1 MSEIQD
7 AYEKIGADYND
18 VVRRLT
24 SEALVVRFAG
34 KFLQDNSF
42 ENLRT
47 ALANNDVN
55 GAFLA
60 SHTLK
65 GIAQNMGF
73 SNLFEPSNALTEF
86 LRPIPETAAGS
97 EELFAA
103 DRGHPRRPVGAVCN
117 REQPLTRSARCDYR
131 AERARLVRI
140 RYHCFE

>member
-1 MSEIQD
+1 MSAIQD

-24 SEALVVRFAG
+24 SEALVVRFSG
-34 KFLQDNSF
+34 KFLQDESF
-42 ENLRT
+42 NNLKA
-47 ALANNDVN
+47 ALAANDVN

-73 SNLFEPSNALTEF
+73 SNLFEPSSALTEF
-86 LRPIPETAAGS
+86 LRPIPASVEGS

-103 DRGHPRRPVGAVCN
+103 VEAEYNKTADAI
-117 REQPLTRSARCDYR
+117 SA
-131 AERARLVRI
+131 AL
-140 RYHCFE
+140 

>member
-73 SNLFEPSNALTEF
+73 SNLVEPSNALAEF

-103 DRGHPRRPVGAVCN
+103 VEAEYN
-117 REQPLTRSARCDYR
+117 KTSEAIR
-131 AERARLVRI
+131 AAL
-140 RYHCFE
+140 

>member
-24 SEALVVRFAG
+24 SEALVVRFVG

-73 SNLFEPSNALTEF
+73 SNLFEPSNALAEF

-103 DRGHPRRPVGAVCN
+103 VEAEYN
-117 REQPLTRSARCDYR
+117 KTTEAIR
-131 AERARLVRI
+131 AAL
-140 RYHCFE
+140 

>member
-1 MSEIQD
+1 MSAIQD

-34 KFLQDNSF
+34 KFLQDKSF
-42 ENLRT
+42 ENLRD
-47 ALANNDVN
+47 ALAADDVN

-65 GIAQNMGF
+65 GI
-73 SNLFEPSNALTEF
+73 TEF
-86 LRPIPETAAGS
+86 LRPIPATAKGS

-103 DRGHPRRPVGAVCN
+103 VEAEYN
-117 REQPLTRSARCDYR
+117 KTAEAIR
-131 AERARLVRI
+131 AAL
-140 RYHCFE
+140 

>member
-1 MSEIQD
+1 MSAIQE

-42 ENLRT
+42 ENLRA

-73 SNLFEPSNALTEF
+73 SNLFEPTNTLTEF
-86 LRPIPETAAGS
+86 LRPIPDSAEGS
-97 EELFAA
+97 EAMFAA
-103 DRGHPRRPVGAVCN
+103 VEAEYN
-117 REQPLTRSARCDYR
+117 KTAEAIR
-131 AERARLVRI
+131 AAL
-140 RYHCFE
+140 

>member
-1 MSEIQD
+1 MSAIQEAD
-7 AYEKIGADYND
+7 EKIGADYND

-73 SNLFEPSNALTEF
+73 SNLFEPTNQLTEF
-86 LRPIPETAAGS
+86 LRPIPDSAEGS
-97 EELFAA
+97 EAMFAA
-103 DRGHPRRPVGAVCN
+103 VEAEYN
-117 REQPLTRSARCDYR
+117 KTAEAIR
-131 AERARLVRI
+131 AAL
-140 RYHCFE
+140 

>member
-73 SNLFEPSNALTEF
+73 SNLFEPSNALAEF
-86 LRPIPETAAGS
+86 LRPIPETAAGCGACAFGANS
-97 EELFAA
+97 LPLF
-103 DRGHPRRPVGAVCN
+103 
-117 REQPLTRSARCDYR
+117 
-131 AERARLVRI
+131 RI
-140 RYHCFE
+140 G

>member
-42 ENLRT
+42 ENLCT

-73 SNLFEPSNALTEF
+73 SNLFEPSNALAEF

-103 DRGHPRRPVGAVCN
+103 VEAEYN
-117 REQPLTRSARCDYR
+117 KTTEAIR
-131 AERARLVRI
+131 AAL
-140 RYHCFE
+140 

>member
-24 SEALVVRFAG
+24 SEALVARFAG

-86 LRPIPETAAGS
+86 LRPIPETTAGS

-103 DRGHPRRPVGAVCN
+103 VEAEYN
-117 REQPLTRSARCDYR
+117 KTAEAIR
-131 AERARLVRI
+131 AAL
-140 RYHCFE
+140 

>member
-47 ALANNDVN
+47 SLANNDVN

-73 SNLFEPSNALTEF
+73 SNLFEPSNALAEF

-103 DRGHPRRPVGAVCN
+103 VEAEYN
-117 REQPLTRSARCDYR
+117 KTTEAIR
-131 AERARLVRI
+131 AAL
-140 RYHCFE
+140 